1 MASIT
6 RVPSSQSTGS
16 AGTGTLPLPFAQAAV
31 PPPKKESRG
40 PQRTSKTA
48 NKLKVLPSTTTPAEP
63 IDGEE
68 DSDVDDDL
76 AERAKP
82 RAKPAKANGQAEP
95 EGVEFYTALSQIPAG
110 SARRDAMRLTKTEKS
125 KLPRVT
131 AYCTAAGFNLQAL
144 QAWLSARPSAY
155 RCNPRL
161 FDTDCLHTPY
171 LPPVS
176 FLTQS
181 MQKSPPI
188 KTRRK
193 STGNVNMNSR
203 NRDIPEGDL
212 LGLEQDGT
220 RSGRFS
226 CADLLITGFISYAL
240 IEENPMHCGSHADGI
255 DESEALLTHK
265 REHQIYD
272 REQHARDAEVESA
285 REAEAIRQR
294 RVTGFKTRPSAL
306 AGDAPPKRRHSRG
319 SIHSANGSD
328 WEGDEDEGDEEWM
341 PDLFVFEYGTVV
353 IWGMTEREEKRV
365 LASLRKFEIEKLN
378 VEDIEMEDLNFYYAN
393 YSRIYNDVIT
403 LRKGSSFMTKLSL
416 SHALSQSV
424 KISLFE
430 ELVAGTIDQT
440 KDLPRSLSET
450 GKIGMPRKEIM
461 KQIGSLFILRINWGG
476 SILDSPELFWT
487 YPDLEP
493 LYQAARSY
501 LEINQRIDLL
511 NARVEASDALQ
522 ILLAQLSDLP
532 ACHFYIGL
540 ARYAYP
546 VEGECQ
552 Q

>member
-1 MASIT
+1 MSSTT
-6 RVPSSQSTGS
+6 RTPSSQSIGS
-16 AGTGTLPLPFAQAAV
+16 TAAGTLPLPYAQAAAV
-31 PPPKKESRG
+31 PPAKKESRG

-48 NKLKVLPSTTTPAEP
+48 NKLKVLPATATPVE
-63 IDGEE
+63 ILDDEEDE
-68 DSDVDDDL
+68 DSDEEEGDEV
-76 AERAKP
+76 ERVK
-82 RAKPAKANGQAEP
+82 RGAKPAKANGKTGP
-95 EGVEFYTALSQIPAG
+95 EGVE
-110 SARRDAMRLTKTEKS
+110 
-125 KLPRVT
+125 
-131 AYCTAAGFNLQAL
+131 
-144 QAWLSARPSAY
+144 
-155 RCNPRL
+155 
-161 FDTDCLHTPY
+161 
-171 LPPVS
+171 
-176 FLTQS
+176 S
-181 MQKSPPI
+181 MHKSPPLR
-188 KTRRK
+188 TRRK
-193 STGNVNMNSR
+193 STGNVNMGSKIK
-203 NRDIPEGDL
+203 DIPEADL
-212 LGLEQDGT
+212 LGLDQD
-220 RSGRFS
+220 
-226 CADLLITGFISYAL
+226 
-240 IEENPMHCGSHADGI
+240 EENPMHCGSHADGI
-255 DESEALLTHK
+255 DESEALLAHK

-272 REQHARDAEVESA
+272 REQHTRDQDAESA
-285 REAEAIRQR
+285 REAEAMRQR

-306 AGDAPPKRRHSRG
+306 AGDKPPKRRHSKG

-328 WEGDEDEGDEEWM
+328 WEGDEDDADEEWV

-511 NARVEASDALQ
+511 NARVEVLQ
-522 ILLAQLSDLP
+522 DMLTLLKESVNSSHGEHLETIVIWL
-532 ACHFYIGL
+532 IG
-540 ARYAYP
+540 
-546 VEGECQ
+546 VEIVLGIMTIVVDCFAG
-552 Q
+552 

>member
-1 MASIT
+1 MSSTT
-6 RVPSSQSTGS
+6 RTPSMQTAGSTT
-16 AGTGTLPLPFAQAAV
+16 AGTLPLPYAQAAAV

-48 NKLKVLPSTTTPAEP
+48 NKLKVLPATATPVELL
-63 IDGEE
+63 DDEEDE
-68 DSDVDDDL
+68 DSDEDEGD
-76 AERAKP
+76 AEERVKKGV
-82 RAKPAKANGQAEP
+82 KPAKANGKTGA

-110 SARRDAMRLTKTEKS
+110 SARRDAKRLTKTEKS

-131 AYCTAAGFNLQAL
+131 AYCTAAGFNLPAL

-181 MQKSPPI
+181 MHKSPPLT
-188 KTRRK
+188 TRRK
-193 STGNVNMNSR
+193 STGNVNMSSR
-203 NRDIPEGDL
+203 NKDIPEADL
-212 LGLEQDGT
+212 LGLDQD
-220 RSGRFS
+220 
-226 CADLLITGFISYAL
+226 
-240 IEENPMHCGSHADGI
+240 EENPIHCGSHADGI
-255 DESEALLTHK
+255 DESEALLAHK

-272 REQHARDAEVESA
+272 QEQHNRDQEAESA
-285 REAEAIRQR
+285 REAEAMRQR

-306 AGDAPPKRRHSRG
+306 AGDKPPKRRHSRG

-328 WEGDEDEGDEEWM
+328 WEGDEDDGDEEWM

-511 NARVEASDALQ
+511 NARVEVLQ
-522 ILLAQLSDLP
+522 DMLTLLKESVNSSHGEHLETIVIVLIGVEIILGILTIVVDCFA
-532 ACHFYIGL
+532 G
-540 ARYAYP
+540 
-546 VEGECQ
+546 
-552 Q
+552 